1 MNSIDDIHIRR
12 LDLTLLIVFERLLA
26 QRNMSA
32 VAAGMGLT
40 QSAVS
45 HAVGRLRSFF
55 DDPLFVRK
63 GAGVEPTPRALLL
76 GPPLAEALAGIRGA
90 ALIGRR
96 FDPATATRQFAIAA
110 PDILVATLASGLLAR
125 LAETAPNCQIVFRA
139 FSHSSAA
146 AAVAAGDAD
155 LAVGVFL
162 DPPKDTIGEKIGF
175 ETFRVA
181 ARRDH
186 PALLG
191 ALDLDAYC
199 ALDHLL
205 VSHDRA
211 ARGMIDIALAAL
223 GRRRRIIALMPQLLL
238 AFASVSQ
245 SAAILTAPLRACR
258 YAASLFPISLH
269 MPPLDVPGFELTL
282 LRHRDGLA
290 DPAIAW
296 LAELVMG
303 ALAAESP
310 QPDGSSASAAKRTIR
325 RR

>member
-12 LDLTLLIVFERLLA
+12 LDLTLLIVFERLLE

-45 HAVGRLRSFF
+45 HAVARLRSFF

-76 GPPLAEALAGIRGA
+76 GPPLGEALAGIRDA

-110 PDILVATLASGLLAR
+110 PDVLVATLAASVLAR
-125 LAETAPNCQIVFRA
+125 LAETAPRCQIVFRA
-139 FSHSSAA
+139 FSRDSAA
-146 AAVAAGDAD
+146 AAIAAGEAD

-186 PALLG
+186 PAIPG

-211 ARGMIDIALAAL
+211 ARGMIDVALAKL

-258 YAASLFPISLH
+258 YAATLFPIALH
-269 MPPLDVPGFELTL
+269 RPPLDVPGFELTL

-296 LAELVMG
+296 LAELVTA

-310 QPDGSSASAAKRTIR
+310 PPGESRGSVAR
-325 RR
+325 RRTRR